1 MGGEPGACCAECG
14 AALAVGQAYCL
25 ECGARAGARS
35 ALLERVLA
43 GGRPQQASPSASRPV
58 AVAQEPAAAGRR
70 LTLPPRPVS
79 ALLVLAFLGF
89 GVLLGNAASSPV
101 DGELAASRGP
111 LHLVLPGSAPASAG
125 TKQAAESPSAGAGAG
140 AGSEAPAAEA
150 EPTPAAT
157 AGTQSAPS
165 TTSAAK
171 SPATSAPEK
180 QAATSAPASGSTSKL
195 PPVKHV
201 FVIMLSD
208 EPYAAM
214 FGPSSTA
221 PYLAH
226 TLEARGVLLAHYD
239 AVAHQDLANELAL
252 LSGQGPTPETEANC
266 PLYSAIAPATS
277 GAEEQVLG
285 NGCVYPRATQ
295 TLLGQLRAKQ
305 LSWRAYIEG
314 TDEPGAAVG
323 ACAHPVLGQPDPTA
337 GGGVAHATYSNPFV
351 YFASVTESPGCEAED
366 VGLAALKEDL
376 ASVARTPSFAY
387 IAPDGCHDGNP
398 TPCAPG
404 APAGPAAADSFL
416 ARVVPEIMAAKAY
429 KESGLLVITTDEA
442 PSSGEFADSSGCCG
456 QPQFPNI
463 PAPATGLSPRGGGA
477 VGALLLS
484 PFIKGAATNQEP
496 YNHFSLLRTIEDL
509 LGLKHLGYAALAKV
523 SPFEPAIFSAYTP
536 G

>member
-1 MGGEPGACCAECG
+1 MSGEPAGRCTECG
-14 AALAVGQAYCL
+14 APLDASQGYCL
-25 ECGARAGARS
+25 ECGARVGPRGPLLERLLAGARPGPAS
-35 ALLERVLA
+35 AAPPL
-43 GGRPQQASPSASRPV
+43 PSPPV
-58 AVAQEPAAAGRR
+58 SKPRTARSR

-89 GVLLGNAASSPV
+89 GVLLGNAARSPV
-101 DGELAASRGP
+101 SGELAASRGP
-111 LHLVLPGSAPASAG
+111 LHLVLPGSAPAAAA
-125 TKQAAESPSAGAGAG
+125 TKGATESPSAAS
-140 AGSEAPAAEA
+140 GSEAPAAEA
-150 EPTPAAT
+150 EPTPPVAASPASAGSTPNAAT
-157 AGTQSAPS
+157 
-165 TTSAAK
+165 
-171 SPATSAPEK
+171 SPAAAAPEK
-180 QAATSAPASGSTSKL
+180 QAPASAPASGSSSKL

-214 FGPSSTA
+214 FGPTSTA

-226 TLEARGVLLAHYD
+226 TLEARGALLVHYD
-239 AVAHQDLANELAL
+239 AIAHQELPNELAL
-252 LSGQGPTPETEANC
+252 LSGQGPTPETASNC
-266 PLYSAIAPATS
+266 PLYSAISPATS
-277 GAEEQVLG
+277 GADEQVLG

-323 ACAHPVLGQPDPTA
+323 ACAHPALGQPDPTA
-337 GGGVAHATYSNPFV
+337 TGGVAHATYTNPVV
-351 YFASVTESPGCEAED
+351 YLASVTESPGCEAED

-376 ASVARTPSFAY
+376 ASPTRTPSFAY

-404 APAGPAAADSFL
+404 APAGPATADGFL
-416 ARVVPEIMAAKAY
+416 QRVVPEIMKAKAY

-442 PSSGEFADSSGCCG
+442 PFSGEFADSSGCCG
-456 QPQFPNI
+456 QPQFPNM
-463 PAPATGLSPRGGGA
+463 PPSTTGLSPRGGGA

-484 PFIKGAATNQEP
+484 PFIKGGATNQEP

-509 LGLKHLGYAALAKV
+509 LGLKHLG
-523 SPFEPAIFSAYTP
+523 
-536 G
+536 